1 MKTLNRPTALAIA
14 AIALIV
20 GAVGPWVT
28 VLGIISAGPANFTE
42 VALVVFGGIGF
53 VVVSALTSRFMRPV
67 SILVGVLI
75 LLEVGNVWFRL
86 GEGSTNE
93 LVKPG
98 WGLVLS
104 TLAALFLI
112 ASTFIA
118 KQKVAIV
125 R

>member
-53 VVVSALTSRFMRPV
+53 VIVSALTGWFMRPV

-86 GEGSTNE
+86 GDGNTNE

-98 WGLVLS
+98 WGLALS

-112 ASTFIA
+112 ASTFVA
-118 KQKVAIV
+118 KQKVATV